1 MRRPGGTT
9 HARRVAL
16 DRLNRLITQS
26 AACLGAAVLAGC
38 GGMRAAERG
47 PIALSAVPVS
57 HGKSGAIKSTIALS
71 DADWAAIR
79 ARFEPPAGSPHEER
93 VRLAGAVA
101 EFERLA
107 GAQLPTRGDLA
118 KNGGTTVPS
127 GATDCIDESTNTTT
141 YCLLLQQRGLLGWH
155 RVNNPATR
163 LLHGLEV
170 HSTCVLQEV
179 TPPGAPGAGAGLHPG
194 SRWAVDSWYG
204 DHAQPPMIMP
214 LDDWFAERITP
225 LDDRVVKPEDSR
237 RVR

>member
-1 MRRPGGTT
+1 MSTGCNLI
-9 HARRVAL
+9 ALRVAYC
-16 DRLNRLITQS
+16 RVYYRVVLIPALCS
-26 AACLGAAVLAGC
+26 LALLAAC
-38 GGMRAAERG
+38 GGMRAAQRG

-57 HGKSGAIKSTIALS
+57 HGKSGAIRSTIALS
-71 DADWAAIR
+71 DADWAAVT
-79 ARFEPPAGSPHEER
+79 AMFVPPARSPHEER
-93 VRLAGAVA
+93 VRVAAAVA

-107 GAQLPTRGDLA
+107 GAQLPTRGDLQR
-118 KNGGTTVPS
+118 NTGTTVPS

-141 YCLLLQQRGLLGWH
+141 YCVMLQQHGLLRWH

-170 HSTCVLQEV
+170 HSTCVIEEV
-179 TPPGAPGAGAGLHPG
+179 TPPGEQTAGPGVHPG

-214 LDDWFAERITP
+214 LDDWFAERTTP
-225 LDDRVVKPEDSR
+225 LDDRVVKPEDSQ